1 MPKDFTDDPRGT
13 HPETPPQEPDGDS
26 RGSLDWIERRAIR
39 EGWLSMV
46 DERMPKMVNSLMDD
60 TEDVEL
66 EARDRHR
73 AFTAVNTAVHRQRM
87 YSLAKQRA
95 DLVIFGPAL
104 PDEPKADEGDV
115 VEGAVLTPEAVAQ
128 QLIAMQGKIAE
139 PTEGNDE

>member
-1 MPKDFTDDPRGT
+1 
-13 HPETPPQEPDGDS
+13 
-26 RGSLDWIERRAIR
+26 
-39 EGWLSMV
+39 MV